1 MNGILILG
9 QMLLSSLNFKSNSIA
24 LKFNIRIYS
33 FTEVHIISSSEIN
46 QWSLADVERYSN
58 QCILHGIQ
66 SKTVS
71 YQSLTLLK
79 SSMLFIE
86 LLLHLYLYWCR
97 CVCNRNTRTIVH
109 IAQNPMKSCSISI
122 SGSKYDLEA
131 DLAATQFN
139 FQIALTN
146 KKHR

>member
-1 MNGILILG
+1 MNDILILG

-79 SSMLFIE
+79 SSIGILLNCNCICICICIDKYVFAMEIHVPLYIYTESNEKLFDINIW
-86 LLLHLYLYWCR
+86 LK
-97 CVCNRNTRTIVH
+97 I
-109 IAQNPMKSCSISI
+109 
-122 SGSKYDLEA
+122 
-131 DLAATQFN
+131 
-139 FQIALTN
+139 
-146 KKHR
+146 